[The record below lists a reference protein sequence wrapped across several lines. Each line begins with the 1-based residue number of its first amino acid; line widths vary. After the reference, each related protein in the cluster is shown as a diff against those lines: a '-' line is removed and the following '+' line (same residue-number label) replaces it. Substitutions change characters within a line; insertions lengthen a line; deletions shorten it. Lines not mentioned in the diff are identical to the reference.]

1 MKLIDLHCDTAI
13 RLLQH
18 DQPLCDNTF
27 HISLKKAAYL
37 ENYAQ
42 VMAVFTQKQLTDA
55 QGYERFFEV
64 VKNLRREVEINR
76 DRVKLTESAGD
87 ILPLWQENKIPM
99 ILAVEDARILQNDI
113 SKLDSLYE
121 NGVRVLTL
129 NWAGLTCIG
138 GAHNTHSPLTEFG
151 REVVKKCFS
160 LGIIPDVSHASF
172 EGTDECIE
180 LAKEYKKPIIASHS
194 NSYSVCAHSRN
205 LTDKAFREISLMGG
219 VVGISL
225 CCAHLKES
233 GDATVS
239 DIIKHI
245 EHYLSLGGE
254 NTVCLGCD
262 LDGTDLPR
270 GINDI
275 SDLYKIEEELLK
287 LNYTT
292 ETVEKI
298 LYKNALEFFRNN
310 L

>member
-27 HISLKKAAYL
+27 HISLKKAEYL
-37 ENYAQ
+37 ESYAQ
-42 VMAVFTQKQLTDA
+42 VMAVFTQNHLTDA

-64 VKNLRREVEINR
+64 VKNLRHEAEINK
-76 DRVKLTESAGD
+76 DHVKMIENAKD
-87 ILPLWQENKIPM
+87 VLPLWQENKIPF
-99 ILAVEDARILQNDI
+99 ILAVEDARILQNDV
-113 SKLDSLYE
+113 SKLDVLYE
-121 NGVRVLTL
+121 NGVRILTL
-129 NWAGLTCIG
+129 NWSGQTCIG

-160 LGIIPDVSHASF
+160 LGVIPDVSHASF
-172 EGTDECIE
+172 EGTDECIT
-180 LAKEYKKPIIASHS
+180 LAKEHKKPIIASHS

-205 LTDKAFREISLMGG
+205 LTDKDFCDIVSLGG
-219 VVGISL
+219 IVGISL
-225 CCAHLKES
+225 CPEHLKE
-233 GDATVS
+233 GGGATIS